1 MEKVNI
7 YLYSSI
13 RGRTGNGIGI
23 YILEAPDVTP
33 TEKKSNILTQVIDV
47 EGTKSK
53 CQLLVMKSAL
63 KRFKR
68 PSNLH
73 IFVDD
78 NLLLREVIEFL
89 PRWNSNGW
97 KTTMGTEVRNKELWQ
112 QVWELLKCHVYELE
126 YSKDHKYYKWQ
137 QFEAERRMNGRTDKN
152 GHRQSDSISKGTA

>member
-33 TEKKSNILTQVIDV
+33 TEKKSNVLTRMIDV

-63 KRFKR
+63 ERFKR

-89 PRWNSNGW
+89 PKWIENGF

-112 QVWELLKCHVYELE
+112 QVWDLLRCHVYELE
-126 YSKDHKYYKWQ
+126 YSKEHKYYKWQ
-137 QFEAERRMNGRTDKN
+137 QFEADRRANERTDKD
-152 GHRQSDSISKGTA
+152 GHRQSDSISKGTS